1 MNIENLWIEYVEN
14 KDKEIKKK
22 LIENYITLVKIIAG
36 RMYNFYGSKI
46 EYDDL
51 LGYGILGLIDSID
64 KFDITKNIKF
74 ETYAQIRIKGA
85 IIDNIRKLD
94 WIPRSLRKKS
104 KDVQNA
110 IFLLENKLGRSPSNK
125 EISEQLEIPL
135 NELEL
140 LLSDIST
147 FNVSSLEEF
156 LVTGGDSSLDIKE
169 ERNTPED
176 VFEKKEIKELLAYS
190 INTLS
195 KNEKM
200 VISLYYYD
208 EFTYKE
214 IGNIMELSESRIS
227 QIHSKSILKI
237 RNILEKEGV
246 GKEF

>member
-1 MNIENLWIEYVEN
+1 MNIDNLWVEYVKN
-14 KDKEIKKK
+14 KDKELKKV

-51 LGYGILGLIDSID
+51 LGYGVLGLIDSID

-74 ETYAQIRIKGA
+74 ETYAQIRIRGA

-110 IFLLENKLGRSPSNK
+110 IFLLENKLGRSPSNE
-125 EISEQLEIPL
+125 EISEQLNITL
-135 NELEL
+135 DELEM

-156 LVTGGDSSLDIKE
+156 LITGGDYSQDIQQNN
-169 ERNTPED
+169 NTPED
-176 VFEKKEIKELLAYS
+176 AYEEKEIKELLAYS

-237 RNILEKEGV
+237 RNILEKKGIE
-246 GKEF
+246 K

>member
-110 IFLLENKLGRSPSNK
+110 MFLLENKLGRSPSNK

>member
-1 MNIENLWIEYVEN
+1 MNIDNLWIIYSET

-22 LIENYITLVKIIAG
+22 LIEHYVSLVKIVAG

-104 KDVQNA
+104 KELQNA
-110 IFLLENKLGRSPSNK
+110 IYLLENRLGRTPNNE
-125 EISEQLEIPL
+125 EISEHL
-135 NELEL
+135 NISIKELEL
-140 LLSDIST
+140 LMSDMAT

-156 LVTGGDSSLDIKE
+156 LTSGGDYSNNNTQDNS
-169 ERNTPED
+169 TPEGA
-176 VFEKKEIKELLAYS
+176 FEKKEIERLLANS
-190 INTLS
+190 IDLLS

-208 EFTYKE
+208 ELTYKE
-214 IGNIMELSESRIS
+214 IGHVMELSESRIS

-237 RNILEKEGV
+237 RNNMEKNGV
-246 GKEF
+246 ERRL

>member
-14 KDKEIKKK
+14 KDKEIKKI